1 MLVYSCHRAVS
12 LSFFPHKAV
21 YLIIASVGSGKSTL
35 LKAILGEI
43 ENVSGTRRM
52 RRGIRVAFCDQE
64 PWLLDQSV
72 KENIVG
78 SRAFDQ
84 DWYDRVVDAC
94 ALAQDITGFAEG
106 DATGV
111 GSGGS
116 ALSGGQ
122 KSRVVSDSSSKR
134 SSFLTT
140 SGPRPCCVQQA
151 RPPSY
156 GRHLQRP

>member
-1 MLVYSCHRAVS
+1 MLVHSCYWTVSTPFFLHR
-12 LSFFPHKAV
+12 LSR
-21 YLIIASVGSGKSTL
+21 LIIASVGSGKSTL

-43 ENVSGTRRM
+43 ENVSGTRHM

-78 SRAFDQ
+78 SRPFDE

-122 KSRVVSDSSSKR
+122 KSRVVSDSMSKQLSS
-134 SSFLTT
+134 LTT
-140 SGPRPCCVQQA
+140 SGSRPRCVQQT
-151 RPPSY
+151 
-156 GRHLQRP
+156 